1 MLKKINDN
9 NNKQEK
15 LAEKKKKSKKTIHI
29 ICVMQEKRT
38 EPSGGYIKNLN
49 FVVHVLDIHTK
60 CHSSKG
66 TAVVKA
72 VSHFLLH
79 FVIS

>member
-1 MLKKINDN
+1 MIITIN
-9 NNKQEK
+9 
-15 LAEKKKKSKKTIHI
+15 KKKLQKKRRRKRRYILS
-29 ICVMQEKRT
+29 VMQEKRT